1 MKKIFRIAIMTI
13 GALLITT
20 GNSWASIVYDKVE
33 LFETQKIF
41 TDVFKISEAGSY
53 QATLTDFEFPV
64 AMAATGMD
72 VTTTT
77 STLGKLLAPG
87 SFIFDAT
94 PGNYYVSFYGIAEA
108 LSKTLPDTKL
118 GQYGIDISQIPVPP
132 AVWLFC
138 SGLLGLISISRRKE
152 VV

>member
-1 MKKIFRIAIMTI
+1 MKKTFRIAIMTI
-13 GALLITT
+13 GALLIST

-41 TDVFKISEAGSY
+41 TEEFEISEAGVY
-53 QATLTDFEFPV
+53 QAILTDFEFPV

-77 STLGKLLAPG
+77 STLGMLLAPG

-94 PGNYYVSFYGIAEA
+94 PGNYNVSFYGFADAFSSA
-108 LSKTLPDTKL
+108 LPSTKL
-118 GQYGIDISQIPVPP
+118 GQYGIEISKIPVPP

-138 SGLLGLISISRRKE
+138 SGLLGLITVSRRKE
-152 VV
+152 AV